1 MIGGIGMLPTEVI
14 WKPSTGVGY
23 EHLKIRE
30 GTNRIHVNS
39 IVIGKLDALCMTRI
53 QYEIV
58 LDSNW
63 ITREVSVGIMGEEG
77 ALHLSSDGKGNWKNE
92 RNEPVPELLG
102 CIDIDIS
109 CTPFTNTLP
118 IRRLAYIPLE
128 PQSITVAYFSAHELT
143 YRRVQQQYTLL
154 ENHDD
159 SSIYQ
164 YQAGAFVENITVD
177 ANGLVL
183 NYPDLFIREQV

>member
-1 MIGGIGMLPTEVI
+1 MIGGLVMLPTEVI
-14 WKPSTGVGY
+14 WKPNTGVGY
-23 EHLKIRE
+23 EHLRIRE

-39 IVIGKLDALCMTRI
+39 IVIGKLDDTSITRI

-63 ITREVSVGIMGEEG
+63 ITREVSLGIMGEEG
-77 ALHLSSDGKGNWKNE
+77 ALHLSSDGKGNWENE
-92 RNEPVPELLG
+92 SNELIPELFG

-109 CTPFTNTLP
+109 CTPFTNALP
-118 IRRLAYIPLE
+118 IRRLSYTPME
-128 PQSITVAYFSAHELT
+128 PQSIPVVYFSAHELT

-154 ENHDD
+154 ENHGD
-159 SSIYQ
+159 SSLYQ

-183 NYPDLFIREQV
+183 NYPDLFVREQV